1 MLILVLL
8 VPVTTAELGPFL
20 RSRRERLSPADVGLP
35 PGGRRRTPGLRRE
48 ELALISGVSTSWY
61 TFLEQG
67 RDVRPSAQVLEA
79 LAGAL
84 SLTGDERD
92 HLMRLGGV
100 APADP
105 EPGPETVD
113 PGLADLVDALG
124 PRPAYVTAASFDVL
138 VINDAARELFLGM
151 PSEGSEA
158 PGNVALW
165 VFTDPRAD
173 EVLVDRE
180 EVARGVLARLRAAT
194 ARHPDDARIGAVVET
209 LRRESAEAAAWW
221 SRQDVRDDRSGT
233 KRVRHPRLG
242 EVTLAHTVL
251 HPAERPDLTLVVYGP
266 PRS

>member
-1 MLILVLL
+1 MTSV
-8 VPVTTAELGPFL
+8 ELGTFL
-20 RSRRERLSPADVGLP
+20 RSRRERISPADVGLP

-84 SLTGDERD
+84 ALTDDERD
-92 HLMRLGGV
+92 HLMRLGGL
-100 APADP
+100 APTTP
-105 EPGPETVD
+105 EPGPESID
-113 PGLADLVDALG
+113 PGLADVVDALG

-138 VINDAARELFLGM
+138 AMNDAARELFTGM
-151 PSEGSEA
+151 TDAGGS
-158 PGNVALW
+158 PGNVASW
-165 VFTDPRAD
+165 VFTDPRAR

-194 ARHPDDARIGAVVET
+194 ARHPDDARVAAVVET
-209 LRRESAEAAAWW
+209 LRRESAEADAWW
-221 SRQDVRDDRSGT
+221 SRQDVREDRSGT
-233 KRVRHPRLG
+233 KRVRHPQLG

-251 HPAERPDLTLVVYGP
+251 HPADRPDLTLVVYGP
-266 PRS
+266 PAREQFPVP

>member
-1 MLILVLL
+1 MVL
-8 VPVTTAELGPFL
+8 VTTAELGAFL
-20 RSRRERLSPADVGLP
+20 RSRRERISPSEVGLP

-67 RDVRPSAQVLEA
+67 RDVRPSAQVLDA

-92 HLMRLGGV
+92 HLLRLGGLE
-100 APADP
+100 PAAP

-124 PRPAYVTAASFDVL
+124 DRPAYVTAASFDVL
-138 VINDAARELFLGM
+138 AINDAARKLFAGM
-151 PSEGSEA
+151 TGT

-194 ARHPDDARIGAVVET
+194 ARHPDDARVAAVVET
-209 LRRESAEAAAWW
+209 LRRDSPDAAAWW
-221 SRQDVRDDRSGT
+221 SRQDVRDDRSGR
-233 KRVRHPRLG
+233 KRIRHPELG
-242 EVTLAHTVL
+242 EVTLTHTVL
-251 HPAERPDLTLVVYGP
+251 HPAERPDLTLVVYGHRCA
-266 PRS
+266 PRL

>member
-1 MLILVLL
+1 MHAW
-8 VPVTTAELGPFL
+8 VPADLGTFL
-20 RSRRERLSPADVGLP
+20 RSRRERLAPAEVGLP

-67 RDVRPSAQVLEA
+67 RDVRPSVQVLEA

-92 HLMRLGGV
+92 HLMRLGGF
-100 APADP
+100 APATRG
-105 EPGPETVD
+105 PGPETVD
-113 PGLADLVDALG
+113 PALADLVAALG

-138 VINDAARELFLGM
+138 TINDAARELFTGM
-151 PSEGSEA
+151 TA
-158 PGNVALW
+158 PGGPPANVALW
-165 VFTDPRAD
+165 VFTDPRAG

-194 ARHPDDARIGAVVET
+194 ARHPDDARVAAVVET

-221 SRQDVRDDRSGT
+221 SRQDVREDRAGT
-233 KRVRHPRLG
+233 RRVRHPRLG

-266 PRS
+266 PAREHYSVS